1 VLVKEAQRDLCF
13 CMIEQV
19 LSFLYYISPL
29 VSHWREKG
37 ASVPVL
43 ENDLFSDVAAASC
56 NLWQPLVGCNII
68 SYLMQ
73 TWVLLQYH
81 VL

>member
-1 VLVKEAQRDLCF
+1 MQWMPGRVKDHYARDVLVKKAQRDMCF

-37 ASVPVL
+37 GLSSML

-56 NLWQPLVGCNII
+56 NLGSL
-68 SYLMQ
+68 
-73 TWVLLQYH
+73 
-81 VL
+81 

>member
-1 VLVKEAQRDLCF
+1 MDM

-37 ASVPVL
+37 ASVPML
-43 ENDLFSDVAAASC
+43 ENDLFSDHPM
-56 NLWQPLVGCNII
+56 W
-68 SYLMQ
+68 
-73 TWVLLQYH
+73 LLH
-81 VL
+81 PATFGSL